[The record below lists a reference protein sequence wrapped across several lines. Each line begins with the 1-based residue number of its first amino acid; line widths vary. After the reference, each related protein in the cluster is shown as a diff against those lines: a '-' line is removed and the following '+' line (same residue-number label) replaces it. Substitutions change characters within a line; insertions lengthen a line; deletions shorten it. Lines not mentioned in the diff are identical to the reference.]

1 MGGWSLLRKL
11 SRKKRVASVDGN
23 TGSND
28 AVIPDTIPEAV
39 PEATTEAVPET
50 MSPITVP
57 ETQNVLLLYGPRQP
71 YKLVEDYPVPKIQ
84 TDSEILVK
92 TRAIGLNPIDWK
104 APDFNFAIPELPYLS
119 GRELSGDVSQ
129 VSGTSSR
136 FQVGD
141 RVIAISTDYRD
152 PRKAAYQQYAVTFDY
167 NAVRLPASLS
177 YEEGSTLGVAFVAA
191 SLALGICMGV
201 DFSEVTNGPDL
212 LKLVKSIDPELI
224 PEDVRAESLSG
235 ISESERAKPGDWIA
249 VWGGSATSAN
259 LVVQLARLAGLKVAT
274 IVDSAK
280 HGLRIS
286 NHKFIR
292 PDLLIDSHDPQRAVN
307 VLKANVRDE
316 LRFGIDT
323 RGKDTAAKLLEALT
337 NKDVCTDS
345 KPPSPPGT
353 PRTSPLTPAHLIGL
367 TGLPKELGNEGA
379 VLHSV
384 PIKLFHE
391 VPAVGHALVTWL
403 ERLLEEGLVSP
414 PEIIDIEEGLENVNT
429 GLDKMRRGHISG
441 GKLIVRL
448 DEF

>member
-1 MGGWSLLRKL
+1 MC
-11 SRKKRVASVDGN
+11 V
-23 TGSND
+23 
-28 AVIPDTIPEAV
+28 
-39 PEATTEAVPET
+39 
-50 MSPITVP
+50 
-57 ETQNVLLLYGPRQP
+57 Q
-71 YKLVEDYPVPKIQ
+71 
-84 TDSEILVK
+84 
-92 TRAIGLNPIDWK
+92 
-104 APDFNFAIPELPYLS
+104 
-119 GRELSGDVSQ
+119 
-129 VSGTSSR
+129 
-136 FQVGD
+136 
-141 RVIAISTDYRD
+141 VIAISTDYRD

-201 DFSEVTNGPDL
+201 DFSDVTNGPDL
-212 LKLVKSIDPELI
+212 LKLVNSIDPELI
-224 PEDVRAESLSG
+224 PSDVRAESLSG

-249 VWGGSATSAN
+249 VWGGECHVIICSPPHLPMLEVLTVSCPLGSATSAN

-274 IVDSAK
+274 VVDSAK

-286 NHKFIR
+286 NHKSIR

-307 VLKANVRDE
+307 ILRANVRDE

-337 NKDVCTDS
+337 NKDVSTDS

-353 PRTSPLTPAHLIGL
+353 PRTSPLIPAHLIGL

-448 DEF
+448 DES